1 MPRNRPDRPRGP
13 RHGGA
18 ARRPFRQ
25 LPALAVLAVVV
36 AGLLV
41 VAAVDAQTGIIVF
54 GLAVLLAAALRMSLP
69 TRQAG
74 WLVVRTRGLDAAFL
88 LGLGFAVIVLATS
101 IPDL

>member
-13 RHGGA
+13 RRAAA

>member
-18 ARRPFRQ
+18 ATRPFRQ

-36 AGLLV
+36 AGLFV
-41 VAAVDAQTGIIVF
+41 VAADDAQAGIIVV

>member
-18 ARRPFRQ
+18 ATRPFRQ
-25 LPALAVLAVVV
+25 LPALAVLAVV
-36 AGLLV
+36 ASGLLIV
-41 VAAVDAQTGIIVF
+41 GTVDAQAGIIVL

-74 WLVVRTRGLDAAFL
+74 WLVVRHRGVDAAFL

-101 IPDL
+101 IPNL